1 MDYLERLRSEIVRL
15 REINQ
20 LIPTLEIT
28 DEQKKLL
35 QDLVKEGIFSK
46 DAMLKSIER
55 SIDEANYGK
64 EETPRKK

>member
-1 MDYLERLRSEIVRL
+1 MNYLERLRNEIIGL

-46 DAMLKSIER
+46 DAMLKSIEK
-55 SIDEANYGK
+55 SFDEANYGK
-64 EETPRKK
+64 ETTPIKK